1 MDRGQTQTPQ
11 ERFGSGREIKTS
23 RASSLLCEDRAVYQR
38 TLFFLSKQ
46 PSFYIIF
53 VVVVVFVRL
62 SGSIFFRRLGTRKTS
77 ARAARGIARE
87 NEARDYSARLL
98 LPLRLLVR

>member
-1 MDRGQTQTPQ
+1 MPFTN
-11 ERFGSGREIKTS
+11 
-23 RASSLLCEDRAVYQR
+23 ALC
-38 TLFFLSKQ
+38 FFLSKQ
-46 PSFYIIF
+46 ASFYIIF

-62 SGSIFFRRLGTRKTS
+62 SFSFFSGDCRYTRKTS

-98 LPLRLLVR
+98 LHALFAFARPIIAKK

>member
-46 PSFYIIF
+46 ASFYIIF

-62 SGSIFFRRLGTRKTS
+62 SFSFFSGDCRYTQDEREGCMRNS
-77 ARAARGIARE
+77 AGK
-87 NEARDYSARLL
+87 
-98 LPLRLLVR
+98 

>member
-38 TLFFLSKQ
+38 TLFFFLSKQ
-46 PSFYIIF
+46 ASFYIIF

-62 SGSIFFRRLGTRKTS
+62 SCSFFFRRL
-77 ARAARGIARE
+77 
-87 NEARDYSARLL
+87 
-98 LPLRLLVR
+98 